1 MSTRAIKFLRQ
12 NGIPFDVITYS
23 HEEKGAEFAA
33 KAIEFPLEQ
42 TIKTLV
48 VDLGNMRC
56 ALVLMPGDR
65 RLALKDLVTVF
76 SVKRIALADQA
87 IAEKVTGYH
96 VGGISPFGTK
106 RKLPVV
112 MEESLMA
119 FEKVVING
127 GKRGVMLMM
136 TPEDIVHAL
145 GCKVLRVARR

>member
-1 MSTRAIKFLRQ
+1 MSTRAIKFLQQ
-12 NGIPFDVITYS
+12 NGVPFEVMTYA
-23 HEEKGAEFAA
+23 HEEKGAEFAS
-33 KAIEFPLEQ
+33 KAIDFPLEQ

-48 VDLGNMRC
+48 VDLGNSRC

-96 VGGISPFGTK
+96 VGGISPFGTT

-112 MEESLMA
+112 MEESLMT
-119 FEKVVING
+119 FEKVAING

-136 TPEDIVHAL
+136 KPKDIAKTL
-145 GCKVLRVARR
+145 GCKVLRAARR